1 MRRATD
7 TITNKTD
14 NETIS
19 ERTKSYTHLA
29 AAQKQPDLKLIDPEN
44 IKAYIDELVIIRNS
58 FYSQFDSFEGFTL
71 PSLLKT
77 IQVYYSGGDGIVE
90 CLKNDLTPFIFTLR
104 ALLERFSDSLTALA
118 DETETYREVRE

>member
-7 TITNKTD
+7 TITSKSD

-44 IKAYIDELVIIRNS
+44 IKAYIDELVIIR
-58 FYSQFDSFEGFTL
+58 DSIDRQLDFFESYIF
-71 PSLLKT
+71 PSLTKV
-77 IQVYYSGGDGIVE
+77 IQVYYSGGDGIIE

-104 ALLERFSDSLTALA
+104 ALLARFSESIAALA